1 MTSLVVKKERQ
12 EEPINAIHWKESV
25 TEFDSA
31 KLVVMDRT
39 LVFLKLIVHVFVRI
53 LEMIVMDTLTN
64 AYQLEENVRKTVLVH
79 VLLIKICSVAKKERI
94 VTNATATLLLVSK
107 EPISVFQWG
116 LREIVT
122 LSNLMNVFVREMKTM
137 TATVI

>member
-79 VLLIKICSVAKKERI
+79 VLLIKICSVAKKERV

>member
-1 MTSLVVKKERQ
+1 
-12 EEPINAIHWKESV
+12 
-25 TEFDSA
+25 
-31 KLVVMDRT
+31 
-39 LVFLKLIVHVFVRI
+39 VHVFVRI

-79 VLLIKICSVAKKERI
+79 VLLIKICSVAKKERV